1 MEQAQG
7 SGGWLGTFAY
17 RLDLAG
23 LLLSIARLPVMNKWF
38 FFLFLGCAVLAQRG
52 AAQPAA
58 ASAPPALREFQGR
71 YEYFNHTTLELA
83 ASPRDG
89 LLYALIAG
97 SRYPLYPIGPA
108 LFRNASQDTVRFQR
122 DAAGKITGYSVSG
135 QRFRLLTRNVQFPA
149 AMWYPRPVDAAHP
162 FAYRY
167 TAPPRTTDGLPVGT
181 LAGTG
186 LDPQLLATMVTKIVD
201 GTLPNVHSVLIIK
214 EGKLVFEEY
223 FYEYGRESL
232 HPLRSATKSIVSA
245 LTGVAVAQGLVPG
258 VQAPV
263 VGFFPEYTLQHP
275 SPLKQA
281 ITVQDL
287 LTNQSGLDYDISD
300 PKAAGNEVAMGNS
313 RDWVKYTLDL
323 PMREAPGTVG
333 RYNSGNP
340 ITLGRLVEKQARQPL
355 PEFARQHLFGP
366 LGITRFDWRFQP
378 DSSSAETFCQVS
390 LRPRDMAKFGLL
402 YLDQGRWQGRQ
413 VVPATW
419 VTASLTKHSVVQ
431 NVDYGYLWWLKY
443 LDAGSTRYYGAAAQG
458 NGGQRI
464 WVLPQQHLVVVV
476 TGGNYNQQSPSDELI
491 ATYVLAAFN
500 QE

>member
-1 MEQAQG
+1 MKK
-7 SGGWLGTFAY
+7 WFY
-17 RLDLAG
+17 F
-23 LLLSIARLPVMNKWF
+23 LLLS
-38 FFLFLGCAVLAQRG
+38 CAGLAHRG
-52 AAQPAA
+52 AAQPTVAPAA
-58 ASAPPALREFQGR
+58 PALREFEGR

-83 ASPRDG
+83 APPRDG

-97 SRYPLYPIGPA
+97 SRYPLYQIGPA
-108 LFRNASQDTVRFQR
+108 LFRNAGQDTVRFQR
-122 DAAGKITGYSVSG
+122 DAAGKISGYTVSG
-135 QRFRLLTRNVQFPA
+135 QRFRLLTRDVQFPA
-149 AMWYPRPVDAAHP
+149 AMWYPRPVVAGHP

-167 TAPPRTTDGLPVGT
+167 TTPPRTADGLPVGT

-201 GTLPNVHSVLIIK
+201 GTLPKIHSVLIIK

-232 HPLRSATKSIVSA
+232 HPLRSATKSLISA
-245 LTGVAVAQGLVPG
+245 LAGLAVAQGVLPDVG
-258 VQAPV
+258 APV
-263 VGFFPEYTLQHP
+263 AGFFPEYTLQHD

-287 LTNQSGLDYDISD
+287 LTNQSGLDCDIAD
-300 PKAAGNEVAMGNS
+300 PKATGSEQAMDNS

-340 ITLGRLVEKQARQPL
+340 ITLGRIVEKQAHQPL
-355 PEFARQHLFGP
+355 PDFARQHLFGP

-413 VVPATW
+413 LVPAAW
-419 VTASLTKHSVVQ
+419 VTASLAKHSVVQ
-431 NVDYGYLWWLKY
+431 NVDYGYLWWLKH
-443 LDAGSTRYYGAAAQG
+443 LTANGTRYEGAMAQG

-464 WVLPQQHLVVVV
+464 AIWPRQHLVVVV
-476 TGGNYNQQSPSDELI
+476 TGGNYNQQSPSDALI
-491 ATYVLAAFN
+491 ATYILAAFN
-500 QE
+500 QQ

>member
-1 MEQAQG
+1 
-7 SGGWLGTFAY
+7 
-17 RLDLAG
+17 
-23 LLLSIARLPVMNKWF
+23 MNKWV
-38 FFLFLGCAVLAQRG
+38 FFLFLGCVLLAQQSI
-52 AAQPAA
+52 AQPATA
-58 ASAPPALREFQGR
+58 HATPVLQEFQGR
-71 YEYFNHTTLELA
+71 YEYLNHTTLELA

-97 SRYPLYPIGPA
+97 SRYPLYPIGA
-108 LFRNASQDTVRFQR
+108 DAFRNSSQDTVRFQR
-122 DAAGKITGYSVSG
+122 DASGQVISYSTSG
-135 QRFRLLTRNVQFPA
+135 QRFRLLTRNVQFPV
-149 AMWYPRPVDAAHP
+149 AMWYPRPVAAAHP
-162 FAYRY
+162 FAYHY

-186 LDPQLLATMVTKIVD
+186 LDPHLLATMVTKIVD
-201 GTLPNVHSVLIIK
+201 GTYPNVHSVLLLK
-214 EGKLVFEEY
+214 DGKLVFEEY

-232 HPLRSATKSIVSA
+232 HPMRSATKSIVSA
-245 LTGVAVAQGLVPG
+245 LTGQALAQGLLPG

-263 VGFFPEYTLQHP
+263 AGYFPEYTWQHT

-287 LTNQSGLDYDISD
+287 LTNQSGLDYGVAD
-300 PKAAGNEVAMGNS
+300 PKAVGNEEAMDHS
-313 RDWVKYTLDL
+313 PDWVKYTFDL

-340 ITLGRLVEKQARQPL
+340 ITLGRIIEKQAHQPL

-366 LGITRFDWRFQP
+366 LGIARFDWRFQP

-390 LRPRDMAKFGLL
+390 LRPRDMARFGLL
-402 YLDQGRWQGRQ
+402 YLDRGRWQGRQ

-419 VTASLTKHSVVQ
+419 VTASLAKHSVVQ
-431 NVDYGYLWWLKY
+431 NVIYGYLWWLKY
-443 LDAGSTRYYGAAAQG
+443 LDAGGTRYYGAAAQG

-464 WVLPQQHLVVVV
+464 WVLPQQHLVAVV

-491 ATYVLAAFN
+491 AKYVLAAFS
-500 QE
+500 QK

>member
-1 MEQAQG
+1 MH
-7 SGGWLGTFAY
+7 
-17 RLDLAG
+17 
-23 LLLSIARLPVMNKWF
+23 KWF
-38 FFLFLGCAVLAQRG
+38 FFLFLGCVFLTHRG
-52 AAQPAA
+52 AAQPVTATA
-58 ASAPPALREFQGR
+58 RPSLLEFQGR
-71 YEYFNHTTLELA
+71 YEYLSHTTLELV

-89 LLYALIAG
+89 LLYAIIAG
-97 SRYPLYPIGPA
+97 SRYPLYPIGPDA
-108 LFRNASQDTVRFQR
+108 FRNASQDTVRFQR
-122 DAAGKITGYSVSG
+122 DAKGSVISYSAGH
-135 QRFRLLTRNVQFPA
+135 QRFHLLARHVQFPTQ
-149 AMWYPRPVDAAHP
+149 MWYPRPVEAAHS
-162 FAYRY
+162 FTYRY
-167 TAPPRTTDGLPVGT
+167 TAPPKTADGLPVGT

-186 LDPQLLATMVTKIVD
+186 LNPNLLAKMVTKIVD
-201 GTLPNVHSVLIIK
+201 GTYPNVHSVLIIK
-214 EGKLVFEEY
+214 DGKLVFEEY
-223 FYEYGRESL
+223 FYEYDRESL

-245 LTGVAVAQGLVPG
+245 LTGLAVAQGVIPN

-263 VGFFPEYTLQHP
+263 VGFFPEYALQHP

-287 LTNQSGLDYDISD
+287 LTNQSGLDYDITD
-300 PKAAGNEVAMGNS
+300 PKAAGSEEAMDNS
-313 RDWVKYTLDL
+313 PDWVKYTLDL

-340 ITLGRLVEKQARQPL
+340 ITLGRLVEKQAHQPL

-366 LGITRFDWRFQP
+366 LGITRFNWRFQP

-390 LRPRDMAKFGLL
+390 LRSRDMAKFGLL

-413 VVPATW
+413 VVPTNW

-443 LDAGSTRYYGAAAQG
+443 LDANGTRYHGAMAQG

-464 WVLPQQHLVVVV
+464 SVWPQQHLVVVV

-491 ATYVLAAFN
+491 AKYILAAFN
-500 QE
+500 QN